1 MAEAMTARLQPGDGV
16 VDFASLIAT
25 LKQSGAHPFIATE
38 IFNPGLLAEIGADAF
53 ASGGVSR
60 SKQLFAAA

>member
-1 MAEAMTARLQPGDGV
+1 MTGRLLPGDGV

-25 LKQSGAHPFIATE
+25 LKQIDAHPFIAPE
-38 IFNPGLLAEIGADAF
+38 IFNPGLVAEIGADAF

-60 SKQLFAAA
+60 SKQLFDSAA